1 MPAQANANVVALQL
15 EKVRDKVPLL
25 YERDDILLIMIQQR
39 GDVEKV
45 SSRNMRLPLQ
55 VNPGGKAGSYNADG
69 GDLGRGSGTAYDVA
83 QVSPI
88 FFRFAIEI
96 TKLVEYA
103 TNGRERAVENAA
115 KREVAN
121 GMKQFRAFLDKLM
134 QTAGNGVLGTINSI
148 ASTTFTMAVPGGA
161 VANDVIVHDGLSGA
175 QPVSLFGIK
184 YHHNAAT
191 TGTWLNLNRA
201 TYPVQLQTPRVNAG
215 NAALTP
221 SNVRLA
227 INKVRKSLGI
237 NHVSKLIAYM
247 AVEQE
252 HAWENLGIT
261 VSQIIKEGGNGD
273 GNDLDLLFSGR
284 KTMSGIPIKYS
295 ANADQT
301 RVDFLDLSHWG
312 RAVLKDIDFYEV
324 NGNTVFPIYGAS
336 GGLAASFIFYFDTA
350 FQVWDDSPRTGA
362 FIDTL
367 ARPSGSSLYFF
378 AWNTSKTS
386 PSCGRWSPRTS
397 ACNLIPAAALS
408 SAERCCAARRR
419 SAITMPSSK
428 ATSQKSVTSCWIVAT
443 RS

>member
-1 MPAQANANVVALQL
+1 MTAQANANVVALQL

-25 YERDDILLIMIQQR
+25 YERDDILLTMIQQR

-69 GDLGRGSGTAYDVA
+69 GDLGRGSGTQYDVA

-103 TNGRERAVENAA
+103 TTGRERAIENAA

-134 QTAGNGVLGTINSI
+134 QTAGNGVLGTISSI
-148 ASTTFTMAVPGGA
+148 ASTTFTMTVPYGA
-161 VANDVIVHDGLSGA
+161 ALVYPGQTIQIYDTTLTTNRNVAASVTTTVLSADPINAQTITVDNVPTGTVATDVIVHDGLTGA

-184 YHHNAAT
+184 YHQNNAT

-237 NHVSKLIAYM
+237 NHISKLIAYM

-261 VSQIIKEGGNGD
+261 VSQIIKEGGESS

-284 KTMSGIPIKYS
+284 KTMSGIPIKS
-295 ANADQT
+295 SVNADQT

-336 GGLAASFIFYFDTA
+336 GGIAASYIFYFDTA

-367 ARPSGSSLYFF
+367 ARPSGY
-378 AWNTSKTS
+378 
-386 PSCGRWSPRTS
+386 
-397 ACNLIPAAALS
+397 
-408 SAERCCAARRR
+408 
-419 SAITMPSSK
+419 
-428 ATSQKSVTSCWIVAT
+428 
-443 RS
+443 

>member
-25 YERDDILLIMIQQR
+25 YERDDILLTMIQQR

-103 TNGRERAVENAA
+103 TTGRERAIENAA

-134 QTAGNGVLGTINSI
+134 QTAGNGVLGTINSV
-148 ASTTFTMAVPGGA
+148 AGSTFTMTVPSGA
-161 VANDVIVHDGLSGA
+161 ALVYPGQTIQIYDTTLTTNRNVAASVTTTVLSADPITTQQIVVDNVPTGTVATDVIVHDGLTGS

-184 YHHNAAT
+184 YHQNNAT

-201 TYPVQLQTPRVNAG
+201 TYPIQLQTPRVNAG

-227 INKVRKSLGI
+227 INKVRKALGI
-237 NHVSKLIAYM
+237 SHVGKLIAYM

-261 VSQIIKEGGNGD
+261 VSQIIKEGGGGT

-284 KTMSGIPIKYS
+284 KTMSGVPIKS
-295 ANADQT
+295 SVNADQT

-336 GGLAASFIFYFDTA
+336 GGIAASYIFYFDTA

-367 ARPSGSSLYFF
+367 ARPSGY
-378 AWNTSKTS
+378 
-386 PSCGRWSPRTS
+386 
-397 ACNLIPAAALS
+397 
-408 SAERCCAARRR
+408 
-419 SAITMPSSK
+419 
-428 ATSQKSVTSCWIVAT
+428 
-443 RS
+443 

>member
-25 YERDDILLIMIQQR
+25 YERDDILLTMIQQR

-69 GDLGRGSGTAYDVA
+69 GDLGRGSGTQYDVA
-83 QVSPI
+83 QVSPM

-103 TNGRERAVENAA
+103 TTGRERAIENAT

-148 ASTTFTMAVPGGA
+148 AGTTFTMAVPSGA
-161 VANDVIVHDGLSGA
+161 ALVYPGQTIQIYDTTLTTNRNVAASVTTTVLSADPINAQTITVDNVPTGTVATDVIVHDGLTGA

-184 YHHNAAT
+184 YHQNNAT

-237 NHVSKLIAYM
+237 NHISKLIAYM

-261 VSQIIKEGGNGD
+261 VSQIIKEGGESS

-284 KTMSGIPIKYS
+284 KTMSGIPIKS
-295 ANADQT
+295 SVNADQT
-301 RVDFLDLSHWG
+301 RVDFLDLAHWG

-336 GGLAASFIFYFDTA
+336 GGLAASYIFYFDTA

-367 ARPSGSSLYFF
+367 ARPSGY
-378 AWNTSKTS
+378 
-386 PSCGRWSPRTS
+386 
-397 ACNLIPAAALS
+397 
-408 SAERCCAARRR
+408 
-419 SAITMPSSK
+419 
-428 ATSQKSVTSCWIVAT
+428 
-443 RS
+443 